1 MNLLFRKVLTA
12 AAMLLSV
19 TALSAQN
26 TGDAVAGDEVNTAVD
41 GSGIESDT
49 LANDNYIKPLRF
61 KMHVLARPKG
71 DKVLLR
77 WAPSEFAPWYFANRN
92 GYKILRVDY
101 DNESRIDTLVSDLRP
116 MPLEEMKVKFEASD
130 SLAGAAAQMLYGRGT
145 GVSDAVGESG
155 SDGIMKVYDEQ
166 QTRFAY
172 AMLLSE
178 IRPDLAKAMALM
190 YEDNTARKGG
200 NYMYLVTV
208 NAPDS
213 ILPVDH
219 FPVDI
224 KNVKQK
230 PEEFKPELK
239 DSIGEFG
246 NSVVL
251 TWPMD
256 RRFSTFDIE
265 CRYNGGEWQKL
276 NKRPFLTLITF
287 ENEEDAEN
295 HYEHKDL
302 KMGKYEYRVCG
313 YDAFGD
319 KSEYS
324 DVLEVELKDI
334 VGPGAP
340 MIRIFKLENTP
351 DSTVYANVYWK
362 KSVFEPDFVGYDV
375 YIYNSMVDSLW
386 VKINGDR
393 QIAPTDTVF
402 RFKMPH
408 VSTTLVTV
416 AAVDTAGNY
425 SPSEPQQIHISD
437 LVPPTPPKNL
447 KAVVSPGGSVMI
459 TWSPSP
465 EKDTYKYQL
474 YSSNSLAEPFIGMAN
489 KLVSDTVVFDTI
501 AVKGT
506 NQRFK
511 FYRVRAFD
519 HSGNES
525 EFSEVLRVTRKNY
538 KRPESPRIDS
548 LKVTDDHVY
557 MTWFPSPEDDI
568 ERYFVYRRERGEEIS
583 TLIKTVAWDSLEN
596 NRIVVVDVPEPDT
609 RKRYQYYVESV
620 NTTGV
625 GSLPSQEVS
634 VTFTGSMI
642 LPVKISLNA
651 VYRNDSKRIDLAWDM
666 YGLTDKMITNGAY
679 LCLYR
684 MIDGEEFFRSIES
697 MKTGTLTTYD
707 RRVPAGKTV
716 EYKMRVMS
724 RDGKHSLYS
733 NTVKLT
739 VPEPEKV
746 EEY

>member
-41 GSGIESDT
+41 GTGIESDT

-489 KLVSDTVVFDTI
+489 KLVADTVVFDTI

>member
-12 AAMLLSV
+12 AAMLLFV

-41 GSGIESDT
+41 GTGIESDT

>member
-19 TALSAQN
+19 TALSAQS
-26 TGDAVAGDEVNTAVD
+26 TVDAVAGDDVNTAVD
-41 GSGIESDT
+41 GTGIESDT

-319 KSEYS
+319 KSEYC

-525 EFSEVLRVTRKNY
+525 DFSEVLRVTRKNY

-697 MKTGTLTTYD
+697 MKTGTMTTYD

>member
-41 GSGIESDT
+41 GTGIESDT

-256 RRFSTFDIE
+256 RRFSTYDIE

-489 KLVSDTVVFDTI
+489 KLVADTVVFDTI

-511 FYRVRAFD
+511 YYRVRAFD

-697 MKTGTLTTYD
+697 MKTGTMTTYD

>member
-41 GSGIESDT
+41 GTGIESDT

-525 EFSEVLRVTRKNY
+525 DFSEVLRVTRKNY

-634 VTFTGSMI
+634 VAFTGSMI

>member
-41 GSGIESDT
+41 GTGIESDT

-489 KLVSDTVVFDTI
+489 KLVADTVVFDTI

-511 FYRVRAFD
+511 YYRVRAFD

-697 MKTGTLTTYD
+697 MKTGTMTTYD

>member
-1 MNLLFRKVLTA
+1 
-12 AAMLLSV
+12 
-19 TALSAQN
+19 
-26 TGDAVAGDEVNTAVD
+26 
-41 GSGIESDT
+41 
-49 LANDNYIKPLRF
+49 
-61 KMHVLARPKG
+61 
-71 DKVLLR
+71 
-77 WAPSEFAPWYFANRN
+77 
-92 GYKILRVDY
+92 
-101 DNESRIDTLVSDLRP
+101 
-116 MPLEEMKVKFEASD
+116 
-130 SLAGAAAQMLYGRGT
+130 
-145 GVSDAVGESG
+145 
-155 SDGIMKVYDEQ
+155 
-166 QTRFAY
+166 
-172 AMLLSE
+172 
-178 IRPDLAKAMALM
+178 
-190 YEDNTARKGG
+190 
-200 NYMYLVTV
+200 
-208 NAPDS
+208 
-213 ILPVDH
+213 
-219 FPVDI
+219 
-224 KNVKQK
+224 
-230 PEEFKPELK
+230 
-239 DSIGEFG
+239 
-246 NSVVL
+246 
-251 TWPMD
+251 
-256 RRFSTFDIE
+256 
-265 CRYNGGEWQKL
+265 
-276 NKRPFLTLITF
+276 
-287 ENEEDAEN
+287 
-295 HYEHKDL
+295 
-302 KMGKYEYRVCG
+302 
-313 YDAFGD
+313 
-319 KSEYS
+319 
-324 DVLEVELKDI
+324 
-334 VGPGAP
+334 
-340 MIRIFKLENTP
+340 
-351 DSTVYANVYWK
+351 
-362 KSVFEPDFVGYDV
+362 
-375 YIYNSMVDSLW
+375 MVDSLW

-425 SPSEPQQIHISD
+425 SPSEPQQIHIAD
-437 LVPPTPPKNL
+437 LAPPTPPKNL

-465 EKDTYKYQL
+465 EQDTYKYQL
-474 YSSNSLAEPFIGMAN
+474 YSSNSLAEPFVGMAN
-489 KLVSDTVVFDTI
+489 KLVADTVVFDTI

-506 NQRFK
+506 SQRFK
-511 FYRVRAFD
+511 YYRVRAFD

-525 EFSEVLRVTRKNY
+525 DFSEVLRVTRKNY

-548 LKVTDDHVY
+548 LKVADDHVY

-568 ERYFVYRRERGEEIS
+568 ERYYVYRRVRGEEVS

-609 RKRYQYYVESV
+609 RKHYQYYVESV

-634 VTFTGSMI
+634 VKFTGSMI

-733 NTVKLT
+733 NTVRLT

>member
-41 GSGIESDT
+41 GTGIESDT

-324 DVLEVELKDI
+324 DILEVELKDI

-489 KLVSDTVVFDTI
+489 KLVADTVVFDTI

-525 EFSEVLRVTRKNY
+525 DFSEVLRVTRKNY

-697 MKTGTLTTYD
+697 MKTGTMTIL
-707 RRVPAGKTV
+707 V
-716 EYKMRVMS
+716 
-724 RDGKHSLYS
+724 
-733 NTVKLT
+733 
-739 VPEPEKV
+739 
-746 EEY
+746 

>member
-41 GSGIESDT
+41 GTGIESDT

-525 EFSEVLRVTRKNY
+525 DFSEVLRVTRKNY

>member
-19 TALSAQN
+19 TSLSAQN

-525 EFSEVLRVTRKNY
+525 DFSEVLRVTRKNY

-697 MKTGTLTTYD
+697 MKTGTMTTYD

>member
-1 MNLLFRKVLTA
+1 MNLLFRKTLTA
-12 AAMLLSV
+12 VALLLS
-19 TALSAQN
+19 SASMMAQ
-26 TGDAVAGDEVNTAVD
+26 TPVDASAGDDVKTAVD
-41 GSGIESDT
+41 GSGTESDT

-208 NAPDS
+208 NVPDS

-340 MIRIFKLENTP
+340 VIRIFKLENQP
-351 DSTVYANVYWK
+351 DGSVYANVYWK
-362 KSVFEPDFVGYDV
+362 KTTFEPDFVGYDV
-375 YIYNSMVDSLW
+375 YIHNSMVDSMW
-386 VKINGDR
+386 VKINENG
-393 QIAPTDTVF
+393 QLAPTDTVF

-416 AAVDTAGNY
+416 AAVDTVGNY
-425 SPSEPQQIHISD
+425 SPSQPQQIHISD
-437 LVPPTPPKNL
+437 LIPPSPPKNL
-447 KAVVSPGGSVMI
+447 KAVVSPSGNVLI

-465 EKDTYKYQL
+465 EEDTYGYQL
-474 YSSNSLAEPFIGMAN
+474 FSANHPDDPFIG
-489 KLVSDTVVFDTI
+489 KSGEVLKDTLAFDTI
-501 AVKGT
+501 KVGGT
-506 NQRFK
+506 NQRYIY
-511 FYRVRAFD
+511 YRVRAFD

-525 EFSEVLRVTRKNY
+525 DFSEILRVARKNY
-538 KRPESPRIDS
+538 KQPNPPRIDS
-548 LKVTDDHVY
+548 LKVTDDHIY
-557 MTWFPSPEDDI
+557 MTWFPSPEADI
-568 ERYFVYRRERGEEIS
+568 ERYFVYRRVKGEELS

-596 NRIVVVDVPEPDT
+596 NRIVVIDTPEPDT
-609 RKRYQYYVESV
+609 RKRYEYYLESV
-620 NTTGV
+620 NTTGI
-625 GSLPSQEVS
+625 GSNPSQPVS
-634 VTFTGSMI
+634 VTFTGSMV
-642 LPVKISLNA
+642 LPVQISLNA
-651 VYRNDSKRIDLAWDM
+651 AYRNEEKRIDFAWDI

-684 MIDGEEFFRSIES
+684 MIEGEEFFRSIES
-697 MKTGTLTTYD
+697 MKPGTLTTYD
-707 RRVPAGKTV
+707 RRVPAGKTA
-716 EYKMRVMS
+716 EYKIRVMS

-733 NTVKLT
+733 NTVKVT

>member
-41 GSGIESDT
+41 GTGIESDT

-256 RRFSTFDIE
+256 RRFSTYDIE

-489 KLVSDTVVFDTI
+489 KLVADTVVFDTI

-511 FYRVRAFD
+511 YYRVRAFD

-538 KRPESPRIDS
+538 KRPESPRIDT

-697 MKTGTLTTYD
+697 MKTGTMTTYD

>member
-41 GSGIESDT
+41 GTGIESDT

-130 SLAGAAAQMLYGRGT
+130 SLAGAAAQMLYGKGT

-256 RRFSTFDIE
+256 RRFSTYDIE

-489 KLVSDTVVFDTI
+489 KLVADTVVFDTI

-511 FYRVRAFD
+511 YYRVRAFD

-697 MKTGTLTTYD
+697 MKTGTMTTYD

>member
-41 GSGIESDT
+41 GTGIESDT

-525 EFSEVLRVTRKNY
+525 DFSEVLRVTRKNY

-697 MKTGTLTTYD
+697 MKTGTMTTYD